1 MIRSHLLSLGLALGT
16 TLLAAAAAPTLRENK
31 PFAIGDKVDPKIAL
45 KDINGKTWTLGDFQK
60 TAEREGKV
68 VVIDF
73 WSIQCPGSIAYEPR
87 MKRFAAEC
95 EKQGVVFVAVAANY
109 TELDE
114 GAEDPYGRIRTYV
127 KKAEVGF
134 PILIDKGNI
143 VADRFGG
150 KTTPHLFVIDREGV
164 LQYTGALD
172 DDSKGEK
179 EKAGGEVKR
188 YAADAVAA
196 ILAGKKPEPATTP
209 PQGCTIK
216 RAPAA
221 AQ

>member
-1 MIRSHLLSLGLALGT
+1 MIRSRLLSLGLALAA
-16 TLLAAAAAPTLRENK
+16 TLLAAAAPAATENK

-45 KDINGKTWTLGDFQK
+45 KDIDGKTWTLGDFQK

-68 VVIDF
+68 VVLDF
-73 WSIQCPGSIAYEPR
+73 WSINCPISVAYEGR
-87 MKRFAAEC
+87 MKKLAAEC
-95 EKQGVVFVAVAANY
+95 EKQGVVFLAIDANH

-114 GAEDPYGRIRTYV
+114 GAEDPYGRIRAYA

-134 PILIDKGNI
+134 PILIDKGNV

-150 KTTPHLFVIDREGV
+150 KTTPHIYVIDKEGV
-164 LQYTGALD
+164 LQYMGAVD
-172 DDSKGEK
+172 DDSKMDK
-179 EKAGGEVKR
+179 EKAGGEIKR

-196 ILAGKKPEPATTP
+196 VIAGKKPEPASTP

-216 RAPAA
+216 RVPPT